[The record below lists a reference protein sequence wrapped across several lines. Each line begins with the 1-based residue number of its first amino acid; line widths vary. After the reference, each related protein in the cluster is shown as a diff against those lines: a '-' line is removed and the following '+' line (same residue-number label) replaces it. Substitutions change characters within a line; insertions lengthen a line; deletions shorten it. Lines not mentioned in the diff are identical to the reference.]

1 MAMNE
6 QALAEELRAMR
17 EEMRA
22 MREQMSAMIG
32 DTNRKLDVIG
42 SFVAAI
48 NEAQT
53 FEKTMHAVEN
63 VTKDVTGCDK
73 ADFIAEENGKFF
85 STDGETRTYILPEN
99 ADEIKRVM
107 ETGRISVR
115 GDAAIIPVQSGNDSS
130 VGVIIAE
137 KRGGF
142 DSAEL
147 AQLES
152 GSTVM
157 NTVTLAIEKEMNHR
171 MAVTDELTALKN
183 RDGLNEYLK
192 NTLCDVVEE
201 NPISILMC
209 DIDHFKS
216 VNDTYGHDA
225 GDVVLRGVADIISG
239 NTRGGYDSAFRM
251 GGEEMACI
259 LCCDV
264 NEATKIA
271 ERIRTEVEN
280 SVFDHNGQEIKVTL
294 SIGVHQMNA
303 KDMIP
308 ENARSVFDAEL
319 KRADNAAYE
328 AKESGRNQVVISAD
342 SVKNIEQPPSY
353 YNKEGYRN
361 IENKTYINCDAQT
374 AYNISDMAKAMN
386 VEHSVKYHGS
396 KSTVTV
402 DGIKDRAFTEDV
414 RRQFDNVRISGAKT
428 EKNIQQPYHK
438 AQPEQNRVS
447 EENNQPKKEEKPIMR
462 DNSNTIDKPVNNR
475 HFVET
480 IGKMSDWADKVIE
493 KAEQL
498 KAKEQE
504 QNKGGAER

>member
-6 QALAEELRAMR
+6 NTLAEELRAMR

-22 MREQMSAMIG
+22 MREQMSEMIG
-32 DTNRKLDVIG
+32 DTNKKLEVIG

-48 NEAQT
+48 NESQT

-73 ADFIAEENGKFF
+73 ADFIAEDNGKFF
-85 STDGETRTYILPEN
+85 STDGEVRTYIQPEN
-99 ADEIKRVM
+99 ADEIKKVM

-137 KRGGF
+137 KIGGF

-157 NTVTLAIEKEMNHR
+157 NTVKLAVEKEMNHR
-171 MAVTDELTALKN
+171 MAVTDELTSLKN

-192 NTLCDVVEE
+192 NTLCDVIDEKKPV
-201 NPISILMC
+201 SILMC

-225 GDVVLRGVADIISG
+225 GDVVLRGVADIISE

-251 GGEEMACI
+251 GGEEMACV

-280 SVFDHNGQEIKVTL
+280 ASFYYNGQDIGVTL
-294 SIGVHQMNA
+294 SIGVHQMDA
-303 KDMIP
+303 KEIVP
-308 ENARSVFDAEL
+308 ENARIVFDAEL
-319 KRADNAAYE
+319 KYADNAVYE
-328 AKESGRNQVVISAD
+328 AKESGRNQVIISAESAPMAD
-342 SVKNIEQPPSY
+342 RSDVQQPESNIADEQDILDKDNLLDRS
-353 YNKEGYRN
+353 
-361 IENKTYINCDAQT
+361 
-374 AYNISDMAKAMN
+374 NISPEMP
-386 VEHSVKYHGS
+386 
-396 KSTVTV
+396 
-402 DGIKDRAFTEDV
+402 
-414 RRQFDNVRISGAKT
+414 
-428 EKNIQQPYHK
+428 KN
-438 AQPEQNRVS
+438 
-447 EENNQPKKEEKPIMR
+447 
-462 DNSNTIDKPVNNR
+462 D
-475 HFVET
+475 HFKET

-498 KAKEQE
+498 KAIEQE
-504 QNKGGAER
+504 QNKDGAAR

>member
-63 VTKDVTGCDK
+63 VTIDVTGCDK
-73 ADFIAEENGKFF
+73 ADFIAEDNGKFF
-85 STDGETRTYILPEN
+85 STDGEVRTYIQPEN
-99 ADEIKRVM
+99 ADEIKKVM

-137 KRGGF
+137 KQGGF

-157 NTVTLAIEKEMNHR
+157 NTVKLAVEKEMNHR

-192 NTLCDVVEE
+192 NTLCDVVDEKK
-201 NPISILMC
+201 PVSILMC

-216 VNDTYGHDA
+216 VNDVYGHDA
-225 GDVVLRGVADIISG
+225 GDIVLRGVADIISE

-251 GGEEMACI
+251 GGEEMACV

-264 NEATKIA
+264 NDATKIA

-280 SVFDHNGQEIKVTL
+280 AVFSYDDVDIQVTL
-294 SIGVHQMNA
+294 SIGVHQMDA
-303 KDMIP
+303 KEIVP

-319 KRADNAAYE
+319 KFADNAVYE
-328 AKESGRNQVVISAD
+328 AKESGRNQVIISAESAPMAD
-342 SVKNIEQPPSY
+342 
-353 YNKEGYRN
+353 R
-361 IENKTYINCDAQT
+361 
-374 AYNISDMAKAMN
+374 SD
-386 VEHSVKYHGS
+386 V
-396 KSTVTV
+396 
-402 DGIKDRAFTEDV
+402 
-414 RRQFDNVRISGAKT
+414 
-428 EKNIQQPYHK
+428 QQPEPNIIDEQVIPGK
-438 AQPEQNRVS
+438 DNLQDKSNLSPEI
-447 EENNQPKKEEKPIMR
+447 PKN
-462 DNSNTIDKPVNNR
+462 D
-475 HFVET
+475 HFKET

-498 KAKEQE
+498 KAIEQV
-504 QNKGGAER
+504 QNKDGAAR

>member
-6 QALAEELRAMR
+6 NTLAEELRAMR

-22 MREQMSAMIG
+22 MREQMSEMIG
-32 DTNRKLDVIG
+32 DTNKKLEVIG

-48 NEAQT
+48 NESQT

-63 VTKDVTGCDK
+63 VTKDLTGCDK
-73 ADFIAEENGKFF
+73 ADFIAEDNGKFF
-85 STDGETRTYILPEN
+85 STDGEVRTYIQPEN
-99 ADEIKRVM
+99 ADEIKKVM

-137 KRGGF
+137 KIGGF

-157 NTVTLAIEKEMNHR
+157 NTVKLAVEKEMNHR
-171 MAVTDELTALKN
+171 MAVTDELTSLKN

-192 NTLCDVVEE
+192 NTLCDVIDEKKPV
-201 NPISILMC
+201 SILMC
-209 DIDHFKS
+209 DIDYFKS
-216 VNDTYGHDA
+216 INDTYGHDA
-225 GDVVLRGVADIISG
+225 GDVVLRGVADIISE

-251 GGEEMACI
+251 GGEEMACV

-280 SVFDHNGQEIKVTL
+280 ASFYYNGQYISVTL
-294 SIGVHQMNA
+294 SIGVHQMDA
-303 KDMIP
+303 KEIVP
-308 ENARSVFDAEL
+308 ENARIVFDAEL
-319 KRADNAAYE
+319 KYADNAVYE
-328 AKESGRNQVVISAD
+328 AKESGRNQVIISAE
-342 SVKNIEQPPSY
+342 SVPMADRSDVQQPEPNIVDELDILDKDNLLDRS
-353 YNKEGYRN
+353 
-361 IENKTYINCDAQT
+361 
-374 AYNISDMAKAMN
+374 NISP
-386 VEHSVKYHGS
+386 ELP
-396 KSTVTV
+396 
-402 DGIKDRAFTEDV
+402 
-414 RRQFDNVRISGAKT
+414 
-428 EKNIQQPYHK
+428 KN
-438 AQPEQNRVS
+438 
-447 EENNQPKKEEKPIMR
+447 
-462 DNSNTIDKPVNNR
+462 D
-475 HFVET
+475 HFKET

-498 KAKEQE
+498 KAIEQE
-504 QNKGGAER
+504 QNKDGAAR